1 MQIVNIHEAKTHL
14 SKLTEAVAQGEPFV
28 IAKAGKPVA
37 QVLPYDKPQKD
48 AKRIGFLPDLDVP
61 DHFDSL
67 ASDEIQALFGGAD
80 T

>member
-37 QVLPYDKPQKD
+37 QVVPYNKPQKA
-48 AKRIGFLPDLDVP
+48 AKRIGFLPALTVP
-61 DHFDSL
+61 NDFDAL
-67 ASDEIQALFGGAD
+67 AADQIQALFAGED
-80 T
+80 